1 MHLHV
6 THNKYS
12 GAHFLKKQHN
22 LGYSVQKLKL
32 INSNK
37 AWSEGYFKLS
47 GLTGRTPDWLYV
59 PDKQLRIDFIFILNR
74 IEERTTRS
82 LPWFLQY
89 YLTEPRS
96 A

>member
-47 GLTGRTPDWLYV
+47 GLTGRTHGVFCAWQTVKDRFHFHF
-59 PDKQLRIDFIFILNR
+59 KQNR
-74 IEERTTRS
+74 RKND
-82 LPWFLQY
+82 
-89 YLTEPRS
+89 
-96 A
+96 